1 MSAFQE
7 PGFRANTV
15 RWRLAADIHDV
26 CYHAYGV
33 EVSAPSRV
41 EPTPSISTPHCLIG
55 DRSLGVIDDGI
66 IGDPEMALEDWPE
79 FRRRAFL
86 RLGVPSYA
94 STPHLGCFHRR
105 AKARYDLCYRVC
117 AGAAEATEGVLS
129 FRGVETAD
137 SHLFDTWRTAITIP
151 AGKPVRFLGITAA
164 ESMVGLL
171 RADGLVITRSTSWT
185 IEERL
190 LTGQGLDDV
199 VNELVR
205 ELRP

>member
-1 MSAFQE
+1 MSTVQE
-7 PGFRANTV
+7 PGFRANMV

-26 CYHAYGV
+26 CYHSYGV

-41 EPTPSISTPHCLIG
+41 GLTASIRTPHCMIG
-55 DRSLGVIDDGI
+55 DRSLGVIEDAI
-66 IGDPEMALEDWPE
+66 IGDPEMALADWPE
-79 FRRRAFL
+79 FRRRAFV
-86 RLGVPSYA
+86 RLKVPSYA

-117 AGAAEATEGVLS
+117 AGAAEETEGVLS

-137 SHLFDTWRTAITIP
+137 SHLFDTWRTMITIP

-164 ESMVGLL
+164 ESVVGLL
-171 RADGLVITRSTSWT
+171 RSDGFVITPSTSWT

-190 LTGQGLDDV
+190 LTGLGLDDV
-199 VNELVR
+199 VHELVR